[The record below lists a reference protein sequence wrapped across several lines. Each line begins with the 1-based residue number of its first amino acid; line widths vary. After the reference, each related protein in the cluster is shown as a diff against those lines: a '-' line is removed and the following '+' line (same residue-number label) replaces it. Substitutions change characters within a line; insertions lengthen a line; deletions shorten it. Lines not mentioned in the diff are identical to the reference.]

1 MKRRHIVL
9 DRRFFEQKKD
19 LMAVARQV
27 CWMILF
33 VLLGVGC
40 HQAQPQVEEIDIKS
54 YYFPIHKLDGGM
66 MFVYKYKDARMPE
79 FYRHL
84 KTKKQQDSLYLKVI
98 ELNGDFLVEQKF
110 TEQIYPSGTRIIN
123 YQIMDIDSL
132 GQIDTA
138 TLEIQNGDSYPFY
151 VEKDGGVYIFQ
162 TKWIFSK
169 NPESKYEL
177 IRNRRYVGDT
187 TFVFKG
193 KEVPAIMFSVKELI
207 VNDLN
212 GRQELEFNK
221 TEIYAKGLG
230 LVYSK
235 NPLNDSLSLEY
246 QLADT
251 LAGSLL
257 LE

>member
-1 MKRRHIVL
+1 MRHIVL
-9 DRRFFEQKKD
+9 DRRLFKQKKD
-19 LMAVARQV
+19 LMSPSFQV
-27 CWMILF
+27 CCM
-33 VLLGVGC
+33 VLMVFLGFGC
-40 HQAQPQVEEIDIKS
+40 QQEQKKSEEIDIES

-66 MFVYKYKDARMPE
+66 MFVYKYKDAMMPE
-79 FYRHL
+79 FYWHL
-84 KTKKQQDSLYLKVI
+84 KTNKQQDSLYLKII
-98 ELNGDFLVEQKF
+98 ELNGDFIVQQQL
-110 TEQIYPSGTRIIN
+110 TEQIYPSGTRIID

-132 GQIDTA
+132 GLIDTA

-151 VEKDGGVYIFQ
+151 VENGGGVYIFQ
-162 TKWIFSK
+162 VNWIFPK
-169 NPESKYEL
+169 NPESKYTL

-193 KEVPAIMFSVKELI
+193 KEVPAITFSVKELF
-207 VNDLN
+207 VNELD

-246 QLADT
+246 QLVDT